1 MSDRRDRKGR
11 ILRPGESQ
19 RADGQYMYR
28 YTDALGDRRTVYS
41 WTLVSTDKVPKGKR
55 SKIALRDM
63 EKQIV
68 RDVDDGIVQN
78 TLTVAQAYQNMMEI
92 RVDLRTTT
100 KSNYNLIFNTMIA
113 PKLGNRT
120 LASLRHSTIEKF
132 YLSLARERG
141 YSASTILVAHNIVY
155 LICER
160 AVEDNIIR
168 SNPAANAF
176 GVISKSDV
184 ARPPVKREALTV
196 EQQTSFVNYV
206 YGTKATERYG
216 NLFTVLLGTGMRI
229 GEALGLRVCDCDF
242 EANMIRVTHSLVY
255 KQPDGEGYR
264 YMILRPKTPSGY
276 RTIPMMAEV
285 KTALLREINEHRNN
299 TQPAFEV
306 DGYTDF
312 IFLNQR
318 GKGMRASRLCEVLKQ
333 IQHDHNCV
341 EKMRAIEENR
351 QPILLPHISPHVLRH
366 TFCTRLCE
374 QGQNIK
380 VIQDVMGHKHSATT
394 LDVYAHA
401 TDDIKAASFA
411 QLDGKIKLA

>member
-1 MSDRRDRKGR
+1 
-11 ILRPGESQ
+11 
-19 RADGQYMYR
+19 
-28 YTDALGDRRTVYS
+28 
-41 WTLVSTDKVPKGKR
+41 
-55 SKIALRDM
+55 
-63 EKQIV
+63 
-68 RDVDDGIVQN
+68 
-78 TLTVAQAYQNMMEI
+78 
-92 RVDLRTTT
+92 
-100 KSNYNLIFNTMIA
+100 
-113 PKLGNRT
+113 
-120 LASLRHSTIEKF
+120 
-132 YLSLARERG
+132 
-141 YSASTILVAHNIVY
+141 
-155 LICER
+155 
-160 AVEDNIIR
+160 
-168 SNPAANAF
+168 
-176 GVISKSDV
+176 
-184 ARPPVKREALTV
+184 
-196 EQQTSFVNYV
+196 
-206 YGTKATERYG
+206 
-216 NLFTVLLGTGMRI
+216 
-229 GEALGLRVCDCDF
+229 
-242 EANMIRVTHSLVY
+242 
-255 KQPDGEGYR
+255 
-264 YMILRPKTPSGY
+264 MILRPKTPSGY

-333 IQHDHNCV
+333 IQHDHNCA

-394 LDVYAHA
+394 LDVYTHA